1 MAKQKQVMTNAG
13 PNPMGRP
20 AGGGVKSTLR
30 TLAPGGITKKEFEQV
45 AKGTSAQ
52 NVIKQMDIMNRAGQD
67 LRLNSGAAN
76 MLIKQMEKATPQM
89 LGYQQ
94 PDFGGGRIAKT
105 LQGMMGSRASGG
117 YINPISGQQ
126 SFTAAVP
133 SQMMIG
139 GTQIRPGGRVAVRPM
154 GAAPAIGDTTAATT
168 AAGGTTATGDGTTG
182 GDAFDFQAMFDAL
195 SAMQQPA
202 FDMAGLES
210 LFQTQFDQLSA
221 LFDQMDPL
229 QLAQLGITTNPNAI
243 RAPGG
248 QTKSRTDYLRNALN
262 NASAST
268 APLAIGGGVTI

>member
-1 MAKQKQVMTNAG
+1 MKRTMAKKKDQ
-13 PNPMGRP
+13 
-20 AGGGVKSTLR
+20 GGGVKPTLR
-30 TLAPGGITKKEFEQV
+30 TLAPGGITEKEFEQV

-67 LRLNSGAAN
+67 VRLNSGAAN

-105 LQGMMGSRASGG
+105 LQGMLGSRASGG
-117 YINPISGQQ
+117 YINPQSGQQ

-154 GAAPAIGDTTAATT
+154 GAAPAIGDTTAAVT
-168 AAGGTTATGDGTTG
+168 AAGGTTATGGGTAAT
-182 GDAFDFQAMFDAL
+182 GDAFDFQAIFDAL
-195 SAMQQPA
+195 SAVQQPA

-210 LFQTQFDQLSA
+210 LFQTQFDQMNA
-221 LFDQMDPL
+221 LVDQMDPL